1 MGIISTLMLFLGVV
15 AAVYMK
21 CKRNKSKHMYT
32 EIPSSP
38 VTPPPAFPF
47 MTPSPSPTRCPTPT
61 RLPRVIMEDECEYE
75 PVSKRTPSATKKKIR
90 YQVEEET
97 EL

>member
-47 MTPSPSPTRCPTPT
+47 MTPFTITNALSYSHQITPCYYG
-61 RLPRVIMEDECEYE
+61 R
-75 PVSKRTPSATKKKIR
+75 
-90 YQVEEET
+90 
-97 EL
+97 